1 MNLAAL
7 MSRRFMVVWVAWVV
21 LAVAYTVWIFES
33 PDSQGASSPLMI
45 VLMCILIAVP
55 IVALFVGSRMVK
67 KLFPPP
73 PPRGTYRRDSVIDLE
88 DGRGRFPTMDS
99 VMESATSQSFFKAW
113 DYWVQD
119 NTTTATIDDISHD
132 DAGADDHRDEESC
145 AICLSEYQVGEV
157 SRRLPCVSSR
167 QRTHTNSPT
176 MRSCVALLETL
187 KFVFISPVTWS
198 ESLVYLCCP
207 PSSLSLCFLMDTLKA
222 LVRRET
228 YAPALER
235 RFRFIWL
242 LYLIIYVVIAAVL
255 IIMVQF
261 DYIFF
266 IYCTVAAVIPPLL
279 IIRYCYKIEKRE
291 EDEDRAII
299 QAHLD
304 GTDEAGIRRRC
315 RAWLR
320 HSCRKVD
327 GSEPTLT
334 GRVCPICLGDF
345 SVGDRVWILPCLH
358 AYHVQCLDI
367 MLKESKPEQGRIFRC
382 PICRVQLGMEDE
394 HLAAAVASD
403 GPIRSFIISGENSV
417 VVPPTPTA
425 PVEQKWRGSMQFG
438 HPIYDSRT
446 PGQGYVFLVYVI
458 LCGVVPPL
466 LIMQY
471 AHNVK
476 AREERRQLESLN
488 RRPSRSKVDVDDKE
502 IAALHR
508 EWDEWLKEKCE
519 DIHGSDLTGDE
530 EPCAICLV
538 DYTSDDEVVR
548 LPCGHEYHTDCI
560 RLMFDSFPR
569 NGTLYHRCP
578 LCRVEIGRLE
588 QASSES
594 PHDSVDVS
602 PPSPVSS

>member
-1 MNLAAL
+1 
-7 MSRRFMVVWVAWVV
+7 
-21 LAVAYTVWIFES
+21 
-33 PDSQGASSPLMI
+33 
-45 VLMCILIAVP
+45 
-55 IVALFVGSRMVK
+55 
-67 KLFPPP
+67 
-73 PPRGTYRRDSVIDLE
+73 
-88 DGRGRFPTMDS
+88 
-99 VMESATSQSFFKAW
+99 
-113 DYWVQD
+113 
-119 NTTTATIDDISHD
+119 
-132 DAGADDHRDEESC
+132 
-145 AICLSEYQVGEV
+145 
-157 SRRLPCVSSR
+157 
-167 QRTHTNSPT
+167 
-176 MRSCVALLETL
+176 
-187 KFVFISPVTWS
+187 
-198 ESLVYLCCP
+198 
-207 PSSLSLCFLMDTLKA
+207 MDTLKA

-358 AYHVQCLDI
+358 AYHVQCLEI

-425 PVEQKWRGSMQFG
+425 PVEQNGEAPCSSGTQLMTAEV
-438 HPIYDSRT
+438 PDSNENGDANASQDRDRP

-508 EWDEWLKEKCE
+508 EWDEWLEGE
-519 DIHGSDLTGDE
+519 
-530 EPCAICLV
+530 
-538 DYTSDDEVVR
+538 
-548 LPCGHEYHTDCI
+548 
-560 RLMFDSFPR
+560 M
-569 NGTLYHRCP
+569 
-578 LCRVEIGRLE
+578 
-588 QASSES
+588 
-594 PHDSVDVS
+594 
-602 PPSPVSS
+602 